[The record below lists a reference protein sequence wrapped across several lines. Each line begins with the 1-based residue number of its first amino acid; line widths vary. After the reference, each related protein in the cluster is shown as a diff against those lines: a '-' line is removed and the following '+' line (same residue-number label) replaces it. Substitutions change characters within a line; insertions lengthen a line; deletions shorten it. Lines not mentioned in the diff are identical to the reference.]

1 MMKWVFTG
9 FVALAVLFGAA
20 TGRMGEVSNAAL
32 TSCGDAVRLVITLTG
47 SMCLWSGLMKVADT
61 AGLTEKLSLALR
73 PVMRLLFKGMKHTS
87 ESARAITMNMAA
99 NMLGLGNAA
108 TPLGI
113 AAMRAMAKEER
124 SGSTATEN
132 MVMFVVLNTASL
144 QFIPTTTAIM
154 RAAAGSSRPLDI
166 TPAVWLA
173 SAFSVMIGVVSVKAL
188 KGIDNEQ

>member
-1 MMKWVFTG
+1 MMKWVFSG

-20 TGRMGEVSNAAL
+20 TGRMAEVSNAAL
-32 TSCGDAVRLVITLTG
+32 TSCGDAVQLVITLTG
-47 SMCLWSGLMKVADT
+47 SMCLWCGLMKVADSS
-61 AGLTEKLSLALR
+61 GLTGKLSHALR

-99 NMLGLGNAA
+99 NLLGLGNAA

-124 SGSTATEN
+124 AGSAATNN

-144 QFIPTTTAIM
+144 QLIPTTTAVM
-154 RAAAGSSRPLDI
+154 RAAAGSPRPLDI

-173 SAFSVMIGVVSVKAL
+173 SAFSVAVGVTAVKL
-188 KGIDNEQ
+188 MGRKKP

>member
-1 MMKWVFTG
+1 MKWVFSG

-32 TSCGDAVRLVITLTG
+32 ASCGDAVRLVIALAG

-73 PVMRLLFKGMKHTS
+73 PAMRLLFKGMGHTS

-99 NMLGLGNAA
+99 NLLGLGNAA

-124 SGSTATEN
+124 AGNAATDN

-144 QFIPTTTAIM
+144 QLIPTTTAIM
-154 RAAAGSSRPLDI
+154 RAAAGSARPLDI
-166 TPAVWLA
+166 APAVWLA
-173 SAFSVMIGVVSVKAL
+173 SAFSVGV
-188 KGIDNEQ
+188 GIAAAKLMGRKRRPKP

>member
-1 MMKWVFTG
+1 MMKWVFSG

-20 TGRMGEVSNAAL
+20 TGRMNEVSTAAL
-32 TSCGDAVRLVITLTG
+32 TSCGDAVQLVITLTG

-73 PVMRLLFKGMKHTS
+73 PVLRLLFKGMEHTS
-87 ESARAITMNMAA
+87 ESARVITMNMAA
-99 NMLGLGNAA
+99 NLLGLGNAA

-124 SGSTATEN
+124 AGSAATDN

-144 QFIPTTTAIM
+144 QLIPTTPAVM
-154 RAAAGSSRPLDI
+154 RAAAGSLRPLDI

-173 SAFSVMIGVVSVKAL
+173 SAFSVAVGVSAVKL
-188 KGIDNEQ
+188 MGKRRKRL

>member
-1 MMKWVFTG
+1 MMKWVFSG
-9 FVALAVLFGAA
+9 FVALAVLSGAA

-32 TSCGDAVRLVITLTG
+32 ESCGDAVALVITLAG
-47 SMCLWSGLMKVADT
+47 SMCLWSGLMKVADK

-99 NMLGLGNAA
+99 NLLGLGNAA

-113 AAMRAMAKEER
+113 AAMKAMAKE
-124 SGSTATEN
+124 GGAGGGATDH

-144 QFIPTTTAIM
+144 QLIPTTTAIM
-154 RAAAGSSRPLDI
+154 RAAAGSPRPLDI
-166 TPAVWLA
+166 IPAVWLA
-173 SAFSVMIGVVSVKAL
+173 SAFSVAVGVAGAKL
-188 KGIDNEQ
+188 MGKRRKP

>member
-1 MMKWVFTG
+1 MMKWVFSG

-20 TGRMGEVSNAAL
+20 TGRMDEVSNAAL
-32 TSCGDAVRLVITLTG
+32 TSCGDAVQLVITLTG

-73 PVMRLLFKGMKHTS
+73 PVMRLLFRGMSHAS

-99 NMLGLGNAA
+99 NLLGLGNAA

-113 AAMRAMAKEER
+113 AAMRAMAREER
-124 SGSTATEN
+124 AGSVATDN

-144 QFIPTTTAIM
+144 QLIPTTTAIM
-154 RAAAGSSRPLDI
+154 RAAAGSPRPLEI

-173 SAFSVMIGVVSVKAL
+173 SAVSVAVGVAAVRLMGRRRKR
-188 KGIDNEQ
+188 